1 MRRINSNIITE
12 EVKRL
17 CLEGNTILGDDVIKS
32 FEENLTKEESHL
44 GRDILKILIKN
55 TYIAKEKSIPFVKIR
70 EWQCF
75 LWKWDR
81 ML

>member
-17 CLEGNTILGDDVIKS
+17 CIEGNTILGDDVIKS

-44 GRDILKILIKN
+44 GRDILKILI
-55 TYIAKEKSIPFVKIR
+55 TYFFTCSKCIDLTPFA
-70 EWQCF
+70 F
-75 LWKWDR
+75 G
-81 ML
+81 